1 MYKLYY
7 SPGACSLAPHVV
19 LNEIG
24 KPFEAIKIDLHK
36 GDGRKPEFLK
46 INPRGQ
52 VPVLDDDGTI
62 IKEGAAILLHLCEKE
77 NSPLLPKSGP
87 TRTEAL
93 EWMMWANAS
102 LHPAYGKM
110 FWTKRNVKDE
120 AQQKA
125 LLNTV
130 FDQIQSYW
138 DEAETRLGQ
147 TKYLA
152 GDAMTCADILISVFA
167 NWGNKGAVKLGPNVM
182 RVIREVSARPSFQKA
197 IADEQADYKIAA

>member
-24 KPFEAIKIDLHK
+24 KRFEAIKIDLHA

-77 NSPLLPKSGP
+77 NSPLLPKSGDA
-87 TRTEAL
+87 RTKAL

-102 LHPAYGKM
+102 LHPAYSKM
-110 FWTKRNVKDE
+110 FFAKYKVQDA
-120 AQQKA
+120 AQQKD
-125 LLNTV
+125 LLKTFN
-130 FDQIQSYW
+130 DQIQTYW
-138 DEAETRLGQ
+138 DEAEERLSQ
-147 TKYLA
+147 SKYLA
-152 GDAMTCADILISVFA
+152 GDFLSCADILVSVFA
-167 NWGNKGAVKLGPNVM
+167 NWGDRNYKFGPNTM
-182 RVIREVSARPSFQKA
+182 RLIREVSARPSFQKA
-197 IADEQADYKIAA
+197 IADEQADYKLAA